1 MTVVWLGIISVLKN
15 ILLKVCS
22 EAFFTWLF
30 FWSAKMLVESTKTT
44 KDDEFLAQVK
54 KTYEQSK

>member
-1 MTVVWLGIISVLKN
+1 MIATIVVNALKN
-15 ILLKVCS
+15 ILLKTCS
-22 EAFFTWLF
+22 EAFFKWLF
-30 FWSAKMLVESTKTT
+30 FWAAQMLVDSTKTT